1 MLKKVKRET
10 ISEVES
16 EISVMENFVSII
28 IVNWNGKKWL
38 KNCLDSVYSQTY
50 KKIEV
55 ILVDNGS
62 FDESIDYVEKFY
74 PQVKVIKNNS
84 NLGFSKANNLG
95 VEVSMGNLLFFL
107 NNDTI
112 LEEDTLEKLL
122 MFKINNNFEIVG
134 PKLLNE
140 KREDIYNGRN
150 LAIDF
155 LGYLGWGSQIFYID
169 GCAFLISKNDYNE
182 LGGFDERYF
191 AYSEDIDLCWRA
203 QLYGMKL
210 SICED
215 AIIIHFGGGSS
226 LQTQFEKN
234 IKFVTPLFRRFEVEK
249 NNLMN
254 LIKNYKLINLLWII
268 PLFLIQNFFE
278 SIFYLITGNF
288 KAFKAVFMAIY
299 WNFVNIKNTLK
310 KREIIQ
316 RNRKI
321 GDFAILKKMSFGIN
335 KLKALMIVGLPDFK

>member
-16 EISVMENFVSII
+16 EISIMENLVSII

-38 KNCLDSVYSQTY
+38 KSCLDSVYSQTY

-62 FDESIDYVEKFY
+62 SDESIDYAEKFY
-74 PQVKVIKNNS
+74 PKVKVIKNNS

-95 VEVSMGNLLFFL
+95 IKASRGDFLFLL

-112 LEEDTLEKLL
+112 LEEDTLGKLL

-140 KREDIYNGRN
+140 KREDIYNRRN
-150 LAIDF
+150 LTIDF
-155 LGYLGWGSQIFYID
+155 LGYLGWGSQTFYID

-182 LGGFDERYF
+182 LGGFDDKYF
-191 AYSEDIDLCWRA
+191 MYSEDIDLCWRA

-210 SICED
+210 AICED
-215 AIIIHFGGGSS
+215 ATIIHFGGGSS
-226 LQTQFEKN
+226 LQTQFKKN

-254 LIKNYKLINLLWII
+254 LIKNYKLMNLLWVI
-268 PLFLIQNFFE
+268 PLFMIQSFFE
-278 SIFYLITGNF
+278 SIFYLVTGNF
-288 KAFKAVFMAIY
+288 KAFKSILMAIY
-299 WNFVNIKNTLK
+299 WNIINIRDTFK
-310 KREIIQ
+310 KRIIVQ
-316 RNRKI
+316 KSRKI
-321 GDFAILKKMSFGIN
+321 GDYVMLKKMSFGIN
-335 KLKALMIVGLPDFK
+335 KLKALFIIGLPDFK